1 MQEYENIYDT
11 INDILGSSQGNFSI
25 LEEQIDVDL
34 QMEYFEYSKNYKQTK
49 SAEEI
54 IESKDAIFEKEI
66 PEEGKK
72 NLLIELASIEHVE
85 AYRTIEKYLKKPE
98 TDFLKD
104 WATLAFQ
111 ESRMLL
117 ESHILDQNQIFI
129 STGLGGRGRKLR
141 YFVVLLSKSDNYFG
155 FLQKKILKN
164 EIQYYLEKHNSELED
179 ITFAQNFVT
188 FRTIIPIE
196 IPVTSIFKKIIGECN
211 QFGDF
216 LQEEYIITN
225 VKELSFAEI
234 SDYLE
239 GGQEGTN
246 R

>member
-1 MQEYENIYDT
+1 MQDYENIYDT
-11 INDILGSSQGNFSI
+11 INDILGNSKGNFSI

-49 SAEEI
+49 SPEEI
-54 IESKDAIFEKEI
+54 MESKDDIFHQEVT
-66 PEEGKK
+66 EEGKK
-72 NLLIELASIEHVE
+72 NLLIELASIENVE
-85 AYRTIEKYLKKPE
+85 AYRTIEKYLEKPE
-98 TDFLKD
+98 NDFLKD

-129 STGLGGRGRKLR
+129 STGLGGKDGKLR

-164 EIQYYLEKHNSELED
+164 EIQYFLTRNSSELEE
-179 ITFAQNFVT
+179 IHFAYNFVT

-196 IPVTSIFKKIIGECN
+196 VPITALFKQIIDECN
-211 QFGDF
+211 QFGSF
-216 LQEEYIITN
+216 LQDEYIITN
-225 VKELSFAEI
+225 VKELSFTEI
-234 SDYLE
+234 SEYLE
-239 GGQEGTN
+239 HQQNSSN

>member
-1 MQEYENIYDT
+1 MHEYENIYDT
-11 INDILGSSQGNFSI
+11 INDILGSSPGSFSI

-34 QMEYFEYSKNYKQTK
+34 QMEYFEYSKNYQQTK
-49 SAEEI
+49 SPEEI
-54 IESKDAIFEKEI
+54 INSKNEIFEKEM
-66 PEEGKK
+66 PEEHKK
-72 NLLIELASIEHVE
+72 NLLIELASIENVE
-85 AYRTIEKYLKKPE
+85 AYRTIEEFLKEPE

-129 STGLGGRGRKLR
+129 STGLGGKNGKLR

-164 EIQYYLEKHNSELED
+164 EIQYFLKKNNSELED
-179 ITFAQNFVT
+179 ICFAQNFVT
-188 FRTIIPIE
+188 FRTVIPIN
-196 IPVTSIFKKIIGECN
+196 IPVTSIFKKIITECN

-225 VKELSFAEI
+225 VKELSFTEI
-234 SDYLE
+234 NDYLE
-239 GGQEGTN
+239 GGQPENN